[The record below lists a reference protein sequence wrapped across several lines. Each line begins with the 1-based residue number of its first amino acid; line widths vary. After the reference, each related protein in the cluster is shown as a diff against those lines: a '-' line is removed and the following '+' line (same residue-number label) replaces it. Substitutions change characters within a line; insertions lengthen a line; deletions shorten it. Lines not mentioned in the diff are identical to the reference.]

1 MKKFLLAL
9 AMAERGLEEF
19 AGEGDA
25 DLQIASQDFRRLEET
40 RLKVTYLSACV
51 HRTCSVLG
59 KTLFSR
65 QGMWKGLP
73 LGRTSAFKLDSVKGL
88 REEWLLLCT
97 GGCSEGE

>member
-1 MKKFLLAL
+1 
-9 AMAERGLEEF
+9 MAERGLEEF

-59 KTLFSR
+59 KTFFFQAGYVEGAAAGKDKCLQAGF
-65 QGMWKGLP
+65 
-73 LGRTSAFKLDSVKGL
+73 
-88 REEWLLLCT
+88 
-97 GGCSEGE
+97 SEGFAKGVASALHWGLLRGRVRYCSNNI